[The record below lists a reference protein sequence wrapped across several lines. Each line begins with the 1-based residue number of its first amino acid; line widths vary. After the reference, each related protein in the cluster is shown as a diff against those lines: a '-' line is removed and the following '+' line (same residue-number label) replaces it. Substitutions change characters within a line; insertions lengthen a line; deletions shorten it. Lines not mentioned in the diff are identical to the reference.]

1 MKLGPGNES
10 KFLSILLHLWFKR
23 LSESLPIIDSI
34 HSVLFVGRDLAMIEL

>member
-1 MKLGPGNES
+1 MKVNFYL
-10 KFLSILLHLWFKR
+10 FYCIYDLKR